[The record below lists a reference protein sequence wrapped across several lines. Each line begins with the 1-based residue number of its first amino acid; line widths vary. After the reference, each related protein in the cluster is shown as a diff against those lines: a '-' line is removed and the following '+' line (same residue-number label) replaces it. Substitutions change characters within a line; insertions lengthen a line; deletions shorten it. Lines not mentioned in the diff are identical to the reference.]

1 MRWCCPVRRDL
12 SLPEIRT
19 MPCFDADGEAYVL
32 PPPEA
37 RAPVVAHWQRLEDR
51 GTEDTTVTTSR
62 PGNMCISRD
71 TLRAARLVPGTYSVH
86 LTDADGA
93 RSGART
99 VEIGTSRVVVV
110 TGYTVTDASSDLTRD
125 GGVEASLKHAGSGA
139 SAASAAGTWSE
150 TELLWSTG
158 ATTLGPVL
166 RDVRPGRYVAT
177 VLSVGG
183 APCRCLHAC
192 APAVVGIAE
201 RE

>member
-1 MRWCCPVRRDL
+1 MRRDL
-12 SLPEIRT
+12 ALPEIQT
-19 MPCFDADGEAYVL
+19 MPCFDADGEACVR

-37 RAPVVAHWQRLEDR
+37 RAPVVAHWQRLDDR
-51 GTEDTTVTTSR
+51 GDTASSTNASVPSLGSGNT
-62 PGNMCISRD
+62 PGKMCISRD
-71 TLRAARLVPGTYSVH
+71 TLRATRLMPGTYSVH

-125 GGVEASLKHAGSGA
+125 GGVEASLKHAGS
-139 SAASAAGTWSE
+139 AAGAEGTWTD